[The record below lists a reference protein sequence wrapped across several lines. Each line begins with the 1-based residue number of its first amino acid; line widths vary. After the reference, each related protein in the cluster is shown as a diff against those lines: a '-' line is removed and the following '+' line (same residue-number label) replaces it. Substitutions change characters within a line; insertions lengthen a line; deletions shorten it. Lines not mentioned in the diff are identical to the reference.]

1 MPSLKEFRL
10 RIATVKS
17 TQKITR
23 ALQMVAT
30 AKLKRAQE
38 AAQAARPYASRMA
51 AVIANLAASA
61 APGSGGPR
69 LITGTGS
76 DEVHLVVVL
85 TSERGLCGGFN
96 ANVVKKA
103 RAEIRRLREAG
114 KTVKIIT
121 IGKKGADALKRQ
133 YGQMIVGHIDRK
145 GERRVTAE
153 SGQRIAREITER
165 FDRLEFDVA
174 TLIYAKFKN
183 LLTQIP
189 TAAQLIP
196 AKAPEDAPKIDLG
209 GASYIYEPEQD
220 EILEALLP
228 RYLSTV
234 VLSALLETEAGFQG
248 AQMTA
253 MDNATRNAGDLIKSL
268 QLRYN
273 RARQAQITKELIE
286 IISGAEAL

>member
-17 TQKITR
+17 TQKITK
-23 ALQMVAT
+23 ALMFVAT

-103 RAEIRRLREAG
+103 RAEIKSLREAG
-114 KTVKIIT
+114 KTVKILT

-145 GERRVTAE
+145 AERKVTAE
-153 SGQRIAREITER
+153 GAQRIATEITER
-165 FDRLEFDVA
+165 FDKLEFDVA
-174 TLIYAKFKN
+174 TLVYAKFKN
-183 LLTQIP
+183 LLTQVP
-189 TAAQLIP
+189 TASQLIP

-234 VLSALLETEAGFQG
+234 ILSALLETEAGFQG

-253 MDNATRNAGDLIKSL
+253 MDNATRNAGDLIRSL